1 MANQSIKELVKEQ
14 ILSEE
19 AGTIMFAQNF
29 IEIADNEQV
38 RLALSRLA
46 KEKFLIR
53 VGPGM
58 YVHPKNDRL
67 IGPVR
72 PGLEQIAE
80 AVAKRDQLTIKPTG
94 AYALNRLGLSTQ
106 VPTKLVYLTNGESRK
121 IRVGKNTIS
130 FKKTTSKRMAYKGF
144 FTPLVIEAMQ
154 ELGSKSLTPELKK
167 QLQEFVTKDDPQQVK
182 VNATLAPVWIGEILI
197 AMLKNN
203 THV

>member
-1 MANQSIKELVKEQ
+1 MAKQSIKELVKEQ

-19 AGTIMFAQNF
+19 AGTILFAQNF
-29 IEIADNEQV
+29 VEIAGNEQV

-58 YVHPKNDRL
+58 YVHPKNDPL

-80 AVAKRDQLTIKPTG
+80 AIAKRDQLTIKPTG

-106 VPTKLVYLTNGESRK
+106 VPTKVIYLTNGESRK

-130 FKKTTSKRMAYKGF
+130 FKKTTPKRMAYRGF

-154 ELGSKSLTPELKK
+154 ELGPKSLTPELKK

-197 AMLKNN
+197 SMLKNN